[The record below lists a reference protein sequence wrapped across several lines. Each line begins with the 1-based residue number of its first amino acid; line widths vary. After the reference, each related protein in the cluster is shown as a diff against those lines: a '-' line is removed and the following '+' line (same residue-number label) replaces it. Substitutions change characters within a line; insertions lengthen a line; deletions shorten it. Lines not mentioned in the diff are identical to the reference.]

1 MQTRCEYLITGAVG
15 CATVNGRPLHLPGL
29 LPGETGEYQALFER
43 RGHLEATDLHRID
56 SVPERIA
63 SACPYSGICGGCD
76 FDYVDEEHSALFK
89 SAIVKANI
97 EKATGRDISDVM
109 MAPLYASSS
118 GYRSRCR
125 IHVSMKDRR
134 IGFLAKRSNELVEV
148 GRCPMLTQRLN
159 DILADPRGLF
169 TRAQSHLF
177 SSGVNRR
184 TGFVELSLFDADD
197 KVLIAGEEGVKT
209 VGPYRFHLSAGVF
222 FQSNAVLLPRLF
234 ETVKRNVVGSRVMD
248 LYSGVGTFSTILEGE
263 GLEVV
268 AVERDRQCLSFARRN
283 APSAMF
289 FTDDVALWSKKARGG
304 VDTVIVDPPRT
315 GLGQAA
321 HTIASW
327 SADRVIYVSCNSAT
341 LANDLKAFDG
351 YDIRSVQVI
360 DFYPGTGHEESVV
373 VMDRR

>member
-1 MQTRCEYLITGAVG
+1 MPRSMEDRCIFPDSFQGRRVNTRPYTRGAGISRRRISTG
-15 CATVNGRPLHLPGL
+15 
-29 LPGETGEYQALFER
+29 
-43 RGHLEATDLHRID
+43 
-56 SVPERIA
+56 SRIA

-89 SAIVKANI
+89 SMIVKANI
-97 EKATGRDISDVM
+97 EKATGRDISHVM
-109 MAPLYASSS
+109 MPPLYASSS

-184 TGFVELSLFDADD
+184 TGFVELALFDADD

-209 VGPYRFHLSAGVF
+209 VGPYRFHLGAGVF

-234 ETVKRNVVGSRVMD
+234 ETVKRNVMGSRVMD

-283 APSAMF
+283 APSARF

-327 SADRVIYVSCNSAT
+327 SAGRVIYVSCNSAR
-341 LANDLKAFDG
+341 AFDG
-351 YDIRSVQVI
+351 YDIRLVQVI